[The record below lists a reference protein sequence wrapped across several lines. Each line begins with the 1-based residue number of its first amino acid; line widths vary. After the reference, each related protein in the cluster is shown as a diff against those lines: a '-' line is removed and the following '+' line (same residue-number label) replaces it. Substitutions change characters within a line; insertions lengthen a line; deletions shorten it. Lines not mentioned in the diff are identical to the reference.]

1 MKKFLV
7 AVFAGLAPVTAAAH
21 GALAIGLPQSVEHEG
36 FAYGVTWDFPNVSE
50 AAERA
55 MKRCREENVPAKE
68 HCRVLR
74 SFARECVAIAMDPA
88 PGTPGVGWGI
98 GPTREAAS
106 ATASKMC
113 HDTGGESR
121 RAYCTVSNVECDTR
135 P

>member
-55 MKRCREENVPAKE
+55 MKRCR
-68 HCRVLR
+68 VLR
-74 SFARECVAIAMDPA
+74 SFARECVAIAIDPA

-106 ATASKMC
+106 ATATKMC
-113 HDTGGESR
+113 HDTAGE
-121 RAYCTVSNVECDTR
+121 
-135 P
+135 